1 MSTVALMTVEGKNV
15 APINF
20 KIDSFKTFSAV
31 DGSVTSSIQ
40 GGVVSFEID
49 LEEETD
55 SESFFAQWFADNS
68 KKDAVVDILAV
79 GETTR
84 FLSIDCRRAQCV
96 HYNLI
101 VDQRI
106 DSKTQNSTVLIQLV
120 SSNIS
125 IGQSPFVIGG

>member
-84 FLSIDCRRAQCV
+84 FLSIDCRKAQCV

>member
-1 MSTVALMTVEGKNV
+1 MSTVALMSVEGKNV

-79 GETTR
+79 GETSR

-125 IGQSPFVIGG
+125 IGQSPFIIGG